1 MALDPA
7 SKTRPRRPGYI
18 ADPFR
23 VGMHSEW
30 GDARVTNRFP
40 WTTKNYTSAESQPPG
55 RWFATRTAIVPA
67 VRLADGKRQL
77 ALFKWGLIPSW
88 AKDAKI
94 AYSAINARA
103 DTVATKPAFR
113 SAFKKRR
120 CLVLADGYVEW
131 QKDGKAKLPWLYEL
145 DGGKPFAFAGLWEW
159 WGGPDGKEPVESCT
173 ILTTDANE
181 LASEVHNR
189 MPVILD
195 ADDYDAWL
203 SGEEIPLVPF
213 DSEQMTARPIST
225 TINNVRNQGP
235 QCVEGR

>member
-1 MALDPA
+1 MCGRYTLRTKLKLLLSQFAAELA
-7 SKTRPRRPGYI
+7 EGTEWEPRYNIP
-18 ADPFR
+18 P
-23 VGMHSEW
+23 
-30 GDARVTNRFP
+30 
-40 WTTKNYTSAESQPPG
+40 TSN
-55 RWFATRTAIVPA
+55 VPA
-67 VRLADGKRQL
+67 VRLTDGRRQL

-94 AYSAINARA
+94 AYSTINARS

-131 QKDGKAKLPWLYEL
+131 EKAGKAKLPWLYEV
-145 DGGKPFAFAGLWEW
+145 DDGKPFAFAGLWEW

-181 LASEVHNR
+181 LASDVHNR

-195 ADDYDAWL
+195 EDDYDGWL
-203 SGEEIPLVPF
+203 AGEEIPLVPF
-213 DSEQMTARPIST
+213 DSERMTARPIST
-225 TINNVRNQGP
+225 TINNVKNQGP
-235 QCVEGR
+235 QCVEGRKS

>member
-1 MALDPA
+1 MCGRYTLRVKLNRLLSQFAAELAEGTVWEPRYNIPPTA
-7 SKTRPRRPGYI
+7 S
-18 ADPFR
+18 
-23 VGMHSEW
+23 
-30 GDARVTNRFP
+30 
-40 WTTKNYTSAESQPPG
+40 
-55 RWFATRTAIVPA
+55 VPA

-94 AYSAINARA
+94 AYSTINARA

-131 QKDGKAKLPWLYEL
+131 EKDGKAKLPWLYEV
-145 DGGKPFAFAGLWEW
+145 DGGKPFAFAGLCEW
-159 WGGPDGKEPVESCT
+159 WGGPDGKSPVESCT

-195 ADDYDAWL
+195 AEDYDGWL
-203 SGEEIPLVPF
+203 AGDEIPLVPF
-213 DSEQMTARPIST
+213 DSERMTARPIST
-225 TINNVRNQGP
+225 TINNVKNQGP
-235 QCVEGR
+235 QCVESRPE

>member
-1 MALDPA
+1 MCGRYTLRTKLNLLLSQFAAELA
-7 SKTRPRRPGYI
+7 EGTEWEPRYNIP
-18 ADPFR
+18 P
-23 VGMHSEW
+23 
-30 GDARVTNRFP
+30 
-40 WTTKNYTSAESQPPG
+40 TSN
-55 RWFATRTAIVPA
+55 VPA
-67 VRLADGKRQL
+67 VRLNDGKRQL

-94 AYSAINARA
+94 AYSTINARA

-131 QKDGKAKLPWLYEL
+131 QKDGKLKLPWLYEV

-159 WGGPDGKEPVESCT
+159 WGGPDGNEPVESCT

-189 MPVILD
+189 MPVIVD
-195 ADDYDAWL
+195 GDDYDAWL
-203 SGEEIPLVPF
+203 AGEEIPLVPF
-213 DSEQMTARPIST
+213 DSERMTERPIST
-225 TINNVRNQGP
+225 TINNVMNQGP
-235 QCVEGR
+235 QCVEAR